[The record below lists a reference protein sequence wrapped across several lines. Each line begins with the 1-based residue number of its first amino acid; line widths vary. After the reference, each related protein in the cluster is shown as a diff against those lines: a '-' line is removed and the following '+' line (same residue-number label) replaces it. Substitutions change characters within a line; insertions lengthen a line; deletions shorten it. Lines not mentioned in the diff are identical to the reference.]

1 MTYHPGRNSF
11 WIKKNRASDYE
22 GKFHTYLKVRIW
34 IWNKKF
40 NFSLDIRV
48 SMNLAFFW
56 ENLVLF
62 DHSCTGNTLTE
73 LISNLWWSNFCW
85 KNTEETVLQP
95 DVASTR
101 VLKKSQIF
109 SKNANFTLT
118 LMSMEKLNFLFQI
131 QILTFKYVWNLPSL
145 SLARFFLIQ
154 NELRP
159 GWIKSAST
167 GFLFWTEIL
176 LSACTI
182 HKNYTTR
189 FTE

>member
-1 MTYHPGRNSF
+1 M
-11 WIKKNRASDYE
+11 KNQASDNE

-34 IWNKKF
+34 IWNKKI

-73 LISNLWWSNFCW
+73 LISDLWWSKFCW

-154 NELRP
+154 NELRTM
-159 GWIKSAST
+159 WARMNSIS
-167 GFLFWTEIL
+167 
-176 LSACTI
+176 
-182 HKNYTTR
+182 
-189 FTE
+189 

>member
-1 MTYHPGRNSF
+1 MGQIDRHTVKGHLRVPTLLFFHPGRNSF

-34 IWNKKF
+34 IWNRKF

-95 DVASTR
+95 DVTSAR

-109 SKNANFTLT
+109 SKNAMLTLT
-118 LMSMEKLNFLFQI
+118 LMSKEKLVFLFQI
-131 QILTFKYVWNLPSL
+131 QILTFKYVWNLLSL
-145 SLARFFLIQ
+145 SLAQFFLIQ
-154 NELRP
+154 NELRTM
-159 GWIKSAST
+159 WY
-167 GFLFWTEIL
+167 F
-176 LSACTI
+176 
-182 HKNYTTR
+182 
-189 FTE
+189 